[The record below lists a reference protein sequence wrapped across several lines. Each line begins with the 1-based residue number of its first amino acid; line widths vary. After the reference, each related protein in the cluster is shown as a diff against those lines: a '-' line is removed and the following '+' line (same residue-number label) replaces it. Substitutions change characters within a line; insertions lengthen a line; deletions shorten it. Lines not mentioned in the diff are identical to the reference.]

1 MVADS
6 VAGLSMSRLKMS
18 ALWLVMVLMVQT
30 MEPTL
35 ACMMPAHGSTRHACC
50 QKMAKDCGA
59 AMGSDQSCCRME
71 RSQTPTEPGTLF
83 SLESGHE
90 LNLVAAANV
99 PQRDSAATAEWRAV
113 LSAPP
118 PDNSPGK
125 SSVLRI

>member
-1 MVADS
+1 MT
-6 VAGLSMSRLKMS
+6 GLCMNRLKKS
-18 ALWLVMVLMVQT
+18 ALWLVLVLVLQT
-30 MEPTL
+30 MGPAL
-35 ACMMPAHGSTRHACC
+35 ACMMPANGPARHACC

-71 RSQTPTEPGTLF
+71 RSQTPTEPGALF

-90 LNLVAAANV
+90 LNLVAAAIV
-99 PQRDSAATAEWRAV
+99 PQRDSATAAEWRAV

-118 PDNSPGK
+118 PDTSPGK